1 MKIALGQIEVFPG
14 DCEANVVQ
22 MLDFINQAKQQDI
35 DLISFS
41 ELCIGGYLLGDRFR
55 DLDFCRELM
64 RWNEVI
70 RKASKGISVAFGN
83 VFVDETKVN
92 KDGRFRLYNAAY
104 IYTDGKIP
112 KRLGVHDTS
121 PPPGIT
127 FKTNLPCYRIY
138 DEPRYFF
145 SLVDLSI
152 EEGTWPDRYYNPF
165 RIPMKSGKSIWVGF
179 ELCEDLW
186 CNDYTYRPS
195 SLYHIGEPRR
205 LSPAQ
210 HLVHVTHNQA
220 KVIINLSASPWTRGK
235 NAARDRRVEE
245 LELGVPYCYVNCT
258 GVQNNKNVVTF
269 DGGSTVYGADGRPR
283 IFSKKPYQPE
293 LIIFETTEL
302 RTPPKIRKTGN
313 KIAEKHDAIIQGIR
327 RFIRKMPVII
337 GLSGG
342 IDSALC
348 ACLCVE
354 ALGKEQVHLY
364 NLPTEYNSDK
374 TKTSAAKVAKN
385 LDVHLISIPIGH
397 IVGAIEEAICDKYGE
412 TTEGDFT
419 KEGKYG
425 ESTHGYL
432 AKETHGNLQ
441 ARIRGAGILATIAQM
456 YKGVFINCGNKVEL
470 ALNYF
475 TMNGDDAGALSIISD
490 ITKTEV
496 YEMGRYIN
504 KQAER
509 EIIPGETFELTPS
522 AELEEDQ
529 KDPIIVG
536 YHCNLVKAMMNY
548 QKVTPEMILEWYL
561 DDELK
566 ERLGTK
572 WEFKTPEDF
581 LGDLLWFCKLFYT
594 PFKRFQSPPGIILSE
609 TAFGS
614 DYQETMQKPF
624 EWSEDARR
632 IIRKILA
639 KDKEP
644 VKTEELTYV

>member
-22 MLDFINQAKQQDI
+22 ILNFINQSKEQGV
-35 DLISFS
+35 DLLSIS
-41 ELCIGGYLLGDRFR
+41 ELCIGGYLSGDRFR

-112 KRLGVHDTS
+112 KRLNIHNTY
-121 PPPGIT
+121 PPGIT

-138 DEPRYFF
+138 DETRYFF
-145 SLVDLSI
+145 NVPDLCM
-152 EEGTWPDRYYNPF
+152 EEGHSPSYYYNPF
-165 RIPMKSGKSIWVGF
+165 RIPMKNGKSIWVGF

-186 CNDYTYRPS
+186 CNDYIYRPTGVFFD
-195 SLYHIGEPRR
+195 IGESRR

-220 KVIINLSASPWTRGK
+220 KVIINLSASPWTYGK
-235 NAARDRRVEE
+235 NAARDRRVKE
-245 LELGVPYCYVNCT
+245 LELGVLYCYVNCT

-269 DGGSTVYGADGRPR
+269 DGGSTVYGTDGQPR

-293 LIIFETTEL
+293 LIIFDTDEEL
-302 RTPPKIRKTGN
+302 RAPPKIRKTGN

-327 RFIRKMPVII
+327 KFIKKMPIII

-348 ACLCVE
+348 ACLCVQ
-354 ALGKEQVHLY
+354 ALGKERVHLY
-364 NLPTEYNSDK
+364 NLPTEYNKED
-374 TKTSAAKVAKN
+374 TKKSAAKVAKN
-385 LDVHLISIPIGH
+385 LDIPLISIPIGN
-397 IVGAIEEAICDKYGE
+397 IIDAVEEAICDDE
-412 TTEGDFT
+412 NDIPTD
-419 KEGKYG
+419 
-425 ESTHGYL
+425 SGYL
-432 AKETHGNLQ
+432 AKETHANLQ
-441 ARIRGAGILATIAQM
+441 ARIRGSGILATIAQM

-475 TMNGDDAGALSIISD
+475 TLYGDGGGALSVISD
-490 ITKTEV
+490 LTKTEV

-504 KQAER
+504 EQAET
-509 EIIPGETFELTPS
+509 ELIPEETFELTPS

-536 YHCNLVKAMMNY
+536 YHCNLVEAMMNY
-548 QKVTPEMILEWYL
+548 QKVTPETILQWYL
-561 DDELK
+561 DGELEEK
-566 ERLGTK
+566 LKTE
-572 WEFKTPEDF
+572 WEFESPEKFLEDF
-581 LGDLLWFCKLFYT
+581 LWFCKLFYT
-594 PFKRFQSPPGIILSE
+594 PFKRFQSPPGIILSK

-614 DYQETMQKPF
+614 DYQETIQTPF

-639 KDKEP
+639 KERQLIP
-644 VKTEELTYV
+644 V